1 VTNTGLIVGGIII
14 MILGAGGT
22 IFALPFV
29 EQTAC
34 SGQGLFGSLAQLNEK
49 NQKICAENRMLLWG
63 AVALG
68 IVGVGL
74 LVGGAAMP
82 AKTPHKKQQETR
94 KEWLCEHCKFQTNL
108 EEDLIDHYKVQH
120 SEKKD
125 DSFNRKYGKKPISDE
140 NLDILKR
147 RYAQGEITKE
157 EFEQMKKDIE
167 NS

>member
-1 VTNTGLIVGGIII
+1 MANTGLIAGGIII

-22 IFALPFV
+22 IFALPYV
-29 EQTAC
+29 EQVGC

-74 LVGGAAMP
+74 LVGGAALP
-82 AKTPHKKQQETR
+82 AKTLNKNPQETR

-108 EEDLIDHYKVQH
+108 EENLIDHYKEQH
-120 SEKKD
+120 SEKND

-140 NLDILKR
+140 NLTILKR

-157 EFEQMKKDIE
+157 EFEQMKKDLE